1 MRLCGNAAVPDG
13 GARAILDSMEAFT
26 DTRSSAPDSVLI
38 VEDDEDL
45 RDSMASSLR
54 DAGFEVAVAS
64 HGLEALARLRSE
76 ARPGVILLDLMM
88 PEMNG
93 WELMATL
100 QADPALRGIPILV
113 MTASGLTPS
122 SERAC
127 AVLKKP
133 FSEARLVEL
142 VRQARLP

>member
-1 MRLCGNAAVPDG
+1 
-13 GARAILDSMEAFT
+13 MEATTNERNFA
-26 DTRSSAPDSVLI
+26 RDSVLI

-45 RDSMASSLR
+45 RDSVASSLR
-54 DAGFEVAVAS
+54 DAGFEVEMAS
-64 HGLEALARLRSE
+64 HGLEALERLRIG
-76 ARPGVILLDLMM
+76 AHPCVILLDLMM

-100 QADPALRGIPILV
+100 QADPTLRGIPILV

-122 SERAC
+122 SARAA
-127 AVLKKP
+127 AVLRKP

-142 VRQARLP
+142 VRRTRAP

>member
-1 MRLCGNAAVPDG
+1 MRLCGNAAVPDV
-13 GARAILDSMEAFT
+13 GARAILDSMEVTT
-26 DTRSSAPDSVLI
+26 DEPRHVRDSVLI

-45 RDSMASSLR
+45 RDSVASSLR
-54 DAGFEVAVAS
+54 DAGFEVEMAA
-64 HGLEALARLRSE
+64 HGLEALARLRVG
-76 ARPGVILLDLMM
+76 AHPAVILLDLMM

-100 QADPALRGIPILV
+100 QADPVLRSIPILV

-122 SERAC
+122 SERAA
-127 AVLKKP
+127 AVLRKP

-142 VRQARLP
+142 VRQARSA